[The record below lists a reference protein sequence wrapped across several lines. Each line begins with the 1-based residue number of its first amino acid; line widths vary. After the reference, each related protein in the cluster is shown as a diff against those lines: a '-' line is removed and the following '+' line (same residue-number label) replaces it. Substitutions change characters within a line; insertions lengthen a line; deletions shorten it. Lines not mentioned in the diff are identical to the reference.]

1 MAQTGPS
8 PTDEPAR
15 IAWLA
20 EQIAHHS
27 HLYYNLAESEL
38 SDAAFDRLW
47 DELKSLSNDHPQL
60 NRVGADIDPGS
71 VKVEHMFPMRS
82 LDKATVGEEINHFV
96 HETALGATR
105 FLSQPKLDGS
115 ALSLEYRKGRLVRAA
130 TRGTGERGEDVTRNA
145 RKVGNVP
152 ERLNVDVDV
161 HVRGEVVMQRDIFD
175 SKYSEV
181 SPNPRNL
188 ASGALRQKRA
198 EGKAHAS
205 DLVFQAYDA
214 KFPSSNDRH
223 PDSLEAP
230 SEEYDSEILEWLSE
244 VAGICPAPWRVHQAE
259 TPSEVTRLMTQTTQH
274 WANVRA
280 QHPFEIDGVVFKVD
294 SLTTRELLGM
304 TAHHPRWALAWK
316 FPPEEATS
324 VLLEVNWQTGR
335 TGVVTPVA
343 RIAPQT
349 VGGVTVEHTTL
360 HNVGEV
366 ERLGLQLGDRVLIV
380 RRGDVIPKIESGL
393 GPAKAE
399 DLANRHHADG
409 TSFVEPLPPA
419 TPIHIP
425 PYCPTCKGELETEGA
440 FLRCCDLM
448 CDARTSRS
456 ILYWCRS
463 LEMDGIGEKLVEQL
477 LEQGHIKNIPDLF
490 RLQQAELENM
500 ERMGE
505 KSALNVLSELNK
517 VKKLQLGKFL
527 HALGLPGIG
536 PELATSVAQ
545 HCGDFPSLLQWVEDA
560 FATTED
566 EKYGPLHDEKEKAF
580 SENQAIRSLCSV
592 EGIGSKVALQVRDG
606 LFKRKEMLL
615 DLASL
620 ITILDEPKAASGGPL
635 NGMTFCLTGTLQKP
649 RKEIQLTIKAAGGKI
664 VGSVSSQLT
673 VLLAGEK
680 AGSKLAKAETLG
692 VQVWSEQHLEAAIEQ
707 SLQPPQPPQTV
718 TDTALQP
725 VLEEVLEEVLEKVLD
740 LEPEPEPEPTSKS
753 EPDQEKKEKNQQSL
767 FDFK

>member
-20 EQIAHHS
+20 EQIALHS
-27 HLYYNLAESEL
+27 HLYYNLAEPEI

-47 DELKSLSNDHPQL
+47 DELNTLSNDHPQL
-60 NRVGADIDPGS
+60 NRVGADVDPGS

-82 LDKATVGEEINHFV
+82 LDKATSDEEITHFV
-96 HETALGATR
+96 NETALGATR

-130 TRGTGERGEDVTRNA
+130 TRGSGERGEDVTRNA

-152 ERLNVDVDV
+152 ERLNVEVDV
-161 HVRGEVVMQRDIFD
+161 HVRGEVVMRCDIFE

-188 ASGALRQKRA
+188 AAGALRQKRA
-198 EGKAHAS
+198 EGKAKAS

-214 KFPSSNDRH
+214 KFPVAADRH
-223 PDSLEAP
+223 PDSIDAP
-230 SEEYDSEILEWLSE
+230 KTEYDSEILDWLSE
-244 VAGICPAPWRVHQAE
+244 VAGICPAPWKVHQAE
-259 TPSEVTRLMTQTTQH
+259 TPSEVTQQMTQTTEH
-274 WANVRA
+274 WADIRSH
-280 QHPFEIDGVVFKVD
+280 HPFEIDGIVFKVD
-294 SLTTRELLGM
+294 SLKTRELLGM

-324 VLLEVNWQTGR
+324 VILEVNWQTGR

-393 GPAKAE
+393 GPAKPE
-399 DLANRHHADG
+399 DLANRFHADG
-409 TSFVEPLPPA
+409 TPFDEHLPLN
-419 TPIHIP
+419 TTIIIP
-425 PYCPTCKGELETEGA
+425 PHCPACEGELEVDGA
-440 FLRCCDLM
+440 FLRCTELM

-456 ILYWCRS
+456 ILYWCRA

-505 KSALNVLSELNK
+505 KSALNVLSELGK
-517 VKKLQLGKFL
+517 VKELQLGKFL

-536 PELATSVAQ
+536 PELAISVAQ
-545 HCGDFPSLLQWVEDA
+545 HCGSFTSLLQWVEDA
-560 FATTED
+560 FATTGD
-566 EKYGPLHDEKEKAF
+566 ETFGPLIDDKDKPF
-580 SENQAIRSLCSV
+580 SENQAIRSLCNV

-606 LFKRKEMLL
+606 LSKRKEMLL
-615 DLASL
+615 DLATL
-620 ITILDEPKAASGGPL
+620 VTILDEPKAASGGPL
-635 NGMTFCLTGTLQKP
+635 DGMTFCLTGTLQKS
-649 RKEIQLTIKAAGGKI
+649 RKEVQLAIKAAGGKT
-664 VGSVSSQLT
+664 VGSVSTQLS

-680 AGSKLAKAETLG
+680 AGSKLAKAESLG
-692 VQVWSEQHLEAAIEQ
+692 VQVWSEQQLEAAIG
-707 SLQPPQPPQTV
+707 QTGMP
-718 TDTALQP
+718 AQA
-725 VLEEVLEEVLEKVLD
+725 
-740 LEPEPEPEPTSKS
+740 LEPVELEATRALEN
-753 EPDQEKKEKNQQSL
+753 EKKEKKQPSL

>member
-20 EQIAHHS
+20 EQIGHHS
-27 HLYYNLAESEL
+27 HLYYNVAESEI

-47 DELKSLSNDHPQL
+47 NELNSLSPEHPQL

-82 LDKATVGEEINHFV
+82 LDKATADEEIHHFV

-130 TRGTGERGEDVTRNA
+130 TRGSGERGEDVTRNA

-152 ERLNVDVDV
+152 ERLNVNVDV
-161 HVRGEVVMQRDIFD
+161 HVRGEVVMERDVFE
-175 SKYSEV
+175 SKYSDI

-188 ASGALRQKRA
+188 AAGALRQKRA
-198 EGKAHAS
+198 EGKAKPS

-214 KFPSSNDRH
+214 KFPGPIDSH
-223 PDSLEAP
+223 PDSIEPP
-230 SEEYDSEILEWLSE
+230 STEFDSEILDWLSE
-244 VAGICPAPWRVHQAE
+244 VAGICPAPWKIHQAP
-259 TPSEVTRLMTQTTQH
+259 TPSEVTQLMNLTTQH
-274 WANVRA
+274 WAGIRD

-294 SLTTRELLGM
+294 SLGTRDLLGM

-324 VLLEVNWQTGR
+324 VILEVNWQTGR

-393 GPAKAE
+393 GPAKPE
-399 DLANRHHADG
+399 DLANRYHADG
-409 TSFVEPLPPA
+409 TLFDEELPLD
-419 TPIHIP
+419 TTISIP
-425 PYCPTCKGELETEGA
+425 PHCPACEGDLETDGA
-440 FLRCCDLM
+440 FLRCTDLM

-456 ILYWCRS
+456 ILYWCRA

-477 LEQGHIKNIPDLF
+477 LEQDHIKNIPDLF

-500 ERMGE
+500 DRMGE
-505 KSALNVLSELNK
+505 KSALNVLNELGK
-517 VKKLQLGKFL
+517 VKELPLGKFL

-545 HCGDFPSLLQWVEDA
+545 HCGDFTSLLQWVEDA
-560 FATTED
+560 FATEED
-566 EKYGPLHDEKEKAF
+566 ANFGPLLDEKEKPY
-580 SENQAIRSLCSV
+580 SENQAIRSLCDV

-606 LFKRKEMLL
+606 LSKRKEMLL
-615 DLASL
+615 DLATL
-620 ITILDEPKAASGGPL
+620 ITLLDEPKAASGGPL
-635 NGMTFCLTGTLQKP
+635 DGMTFCLTGTLQKP
-649 RKEIQLTIKAAGGKI
+649 RKEVQLAIKAAGGK
-664 VGSVSSQLT
+664 VTGSVSSQLS

-680 AGSKLAKAETLG
+680 AGSKLAKAESLG
-692 VQVWSEQHLEAAIEQ
+692 VQVWSEQKLEAALGQ
-707 SLQPPQPPQTV
+707 STPPVQTH
-718 TDTALQP
+718 TST
-725 VLEEVLEEVLEKVLD
+725 ER
-740 LEPEPEPEPTSKS
+740 EPEQNSESKKR
-753 EPDQEKKEKNQQSL
+753 ENKQPSL